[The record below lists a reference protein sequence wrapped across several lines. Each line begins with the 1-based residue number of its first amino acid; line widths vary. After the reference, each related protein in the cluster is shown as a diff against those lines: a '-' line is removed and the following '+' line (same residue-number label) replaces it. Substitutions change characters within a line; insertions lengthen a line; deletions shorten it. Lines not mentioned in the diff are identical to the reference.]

1 MMDLIFVG
9 LISRQRGTN
18 TMQLVDFLHDFILNN
33 DVPSLELDIMAAT
46 MTCFIFIFAK
56 LMT

>member
-1 MMDLIFVG
+1 
-9 LISRQRGTN
+9 
-18 TMQLVDFLHDFILNN
+18 MQLVDFLHDFILNN